1 MEMMFLPSRHWT
13 KSKTYWKTRL
23 SSSW

>member
-23 SSSW
+23 SSGW